1 MKTFA
6 SLLAIFFIIS
16 LFKQPHNFL
25 SLKLKKKED
34 YSYISNTFLM
44 VFIMMYICFFVCVDK
59 LEKTFF
65 KSIRSTSPNVI
76 C

>member
-34 YSYISNTFLM
+34 YSYISNTFIM
-44 VFIMMYICFFVCVDK
+44 VFYYNVYMFFCVDK

-65 KSIRSTSPNVI
+65 KSIRSISPNVI